1 MLQARVKTQNRRRR
15 VEVKLTRRRRAQE
28 KEEKEE
34 EEEEGRS
41 LRSFFETVDSG
52 EANWKARPQRQWA
65 SSFAAATGVKI
76 GGNRGR
82 KDVEGEAEVG
92 QLK

>member
-28 KEEKEE
+28 KEE

-41 LRSFFETVDSG
+41 LRSFFETVYSG